1 MSTVSIFSETRAFL
15 LLVSAIALSATA
27 CSGADNSGPALTLG
41 PPGSLT
47 LTITSAGVSPKTL
60 AVGPGSQVTFVNND
74 VVAHEMH
81 SDPHPDHTDCPELN
95 QVGFLSPGQSRQTG
109 NLNTIRTCGFH
120 DHAQPLNTFLQG
132 SIVIR

>member
-15 LLVSAIALSATA
+15 LLVFAIALSATA
-27 CSGADNSGPALTLG
+27 CSGADNSGPALG
-41 PPGSLT
+41 PPCSLT
-47 LTITSAGVSPKTL
+47 LMITSAGVGPKTL

-120 DHAQPLNTFLQG
+120 DHAQPLNMSLQG
-132 SIVIR
+132 SILIR